1 MSYVV
6 KCFVIMGIV
15 LAYFIDS
22 FRIKKDIEYINTQ
35 IEGRENI

>member
-1 MSYVV
+1 MAFVYVGV
-6 KCFVIMGIV
+6 VIV